1 MRRDQLE
8 HAIRTACQ
16 IIGRREV
23 IVVGS
28 QSILGTFREEQLSAD
43 ATMSVEIDI
52 LPIADDNAETERLAD
67 LIEGVA
73 GEFSPFEELHGFSID
88 GVDLST
94 SALPTGWRD
103 RLVKVQNANTA
114 APDGARR
121 STPAGA
127 STKKTCASPS
137 SAFSGKRTRTS
148 CGTRALRPR
157 RPPDHPRPTAH
168 RGRAL
173 RPRGQPGRLLA
184 PVFRPLSRE
193 PETNLAKSLAAAG
206 KLDQASAVAIEAE
219 VVARSIAAYYVQK
232 HILVDVAE
240 ALACAQ
246 MPEQAIAV
254 ARSIGERAVS
264 RVAPVLAA
272 AGTHEQAIMVAR
284 SITDATWRAEAFTSK
299 KLFGS
304 PFGSW

>member
-16 IIGRREV
+16 IIGKPEV

-28 QSILGTFREEQLSAD
+28 QSILGTFREDQLPAD
-43 ATMSVEIDI
+43 ATRSVEVDI

-94 SALPTGWRD
+94 SALPEGWRS

-114 APDGARR
+114 AQTASR

-137 SAFSGKRTRTS
+137 SAPSGRRTRTS
-148 CGTRALRPR
+148 SPRSYAPHSSTAQPSSPGCSPSTSATTGRPSS
-157 RPPDHPRPTAH
+157 PD
-168 RGRAL
+168 
-173 RPRGQPGRLLA
+173 
-184 PVFRPLSRE
+184 S
-193 PETNLAKSLAAAG
+193 
-206 KLDQASAVAIEAE
+206 
-219 VVARSIAAYYVQK
+219 
-232 HILVDVAE
+232 
-240 ALACAQ
+240 
-246 MPEQAIAV
+246 
-254 ARSIGERAVS
+254 
-264 RVAPVLAA
+264 
-272 AGTHEQAIMVAR
+272 
-284 SITDATWRAEAFTSK
+284 
-299 KLFGS
+299 GS
-304 PFGSW
+304 GH